1 MSTTSRLALPV
12 AIDAYLDAIATGD
25 FDAGVLHT
33 DAQVIS
39 ALPPG
44 TEAAENAPRLEV
56 VGRDALRSALPGSF
70 GDSGL
75 TVLAAAG
82 AGEHWLVEGRIE
94 GEPSETFAAGFT
106 LRDDL
111 IARQLVFRC
120 QLVEPPPIAAADTAV
135 TEHDARA
142 MVDRY
147 FDRLETGDFPAAVA
161 CFSADGLYS
170 HPPYS
175 PGAGRAEFRGSE
187 ELLAGFNH
195 RGVRSVRHRL
205 LVSPQN
211 GADCLIEGLTDDEP
225 QGGSFISSLS
235 LDEDGRIKRYLA
247 LFCQPIVAFDL
258 PDRS

>member
-1 MSTTSRLALPV
+1 MSTTSRHALPV

-25 FDAGVLHT
+25 FDAAVFHA
-33 DAQVIS
+33 DAQVRS

-44 TEAAENAPRLEV
+44 AGAAENASRREL
-56 VGRDALRSALPGSF
+56 VGREALRSALPVSLGE
-70 GDSGL
+70 SGL
-75 TVLAAAG
+75 TLLVAAG

-94 GEPSETFAAGFT
+94 GEPAETFAASFT
-106 LRDDL
+106 LRGDL
-111 IARQLVFRC
+111 IARQLIFRC
-120 QLVEPPPIAAADTAV
+120 QLVEPPPIATGETAG

-142 MVDRY
+142 IVDRY

-187 ELLAGFNH
+187 ELLGGFNR

-235 LDEDGRIKRYLA
+235 LDADGRISRYLA